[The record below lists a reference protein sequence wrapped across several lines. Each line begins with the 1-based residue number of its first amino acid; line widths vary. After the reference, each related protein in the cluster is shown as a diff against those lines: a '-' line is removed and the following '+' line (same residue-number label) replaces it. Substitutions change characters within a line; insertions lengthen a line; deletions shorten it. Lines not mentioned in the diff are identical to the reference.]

1 MLDFI
6 RPVPTLNFGINDLVD
21 LKLITRLRLKLSHL
35 RAHIFK
41 HNSQDTLN
49 PLCSCGLEIE
59 DNEHFFLRCRFFASD
74 RCALFEKL
82 LKLNISINNLP
93 TTCAVDILLYDDRT
107 LDPAES
113 KLILEAAIT
122 FIKITG
128 RFSGSL

>member
-59 DNEHFFLRCRFFASD
+59 DNEHFFLRCT
-74 RCALFEKL
+74 LFNKL